1 MFFKIGALK
10 NFAILSIKK
19 LFYRAPPVT
28 AFAYFFFKVNKKPF
42 CKGVNLNRLLKLK
55 IALSHE
61 QYFLKQCFLGICRCV
76 FKPGFTHN

>member
-28 AFAYFFFKVNKKPF
+28 AFALFFFFKVNKKPF
-42 CKGVNLNRLLKLK
+42 YKGVNLKRLLKLK
-55 IALSHE
+55 IAMLYHMNNT
-61 QYFLKQCFLGICRCV
+61 F
-76 FKPGFTHN
+76 